1 MLSYLDVLDIY
12 NRNHGTTQ
20 YFKRPYNG
28 NLLYTDGIMDFQK
41 SLEAFW
47 IVDNVISYMPKIL
60 ERFRKYE
67 STYYTIEI
75 VLNKE
80 YSGYMEVYAED
91 YNDNSD
97 FDEHIT
103 IIKQEIPF
111 IDLPYNE
118 EEELTSYKMYLRI
131 LSYEKEQFV
140 LLLPTED

>member
-1 MLSYLDVLDIY
+1 MELKIMLSYLDVLDIY

-28 NLLYTDGIMDFQK
+28 NLLYTDGIMDFH
-41 SLEAFW
+41 
-47 IVDNVISYMPKIL
+47 MPKIL

>member
-67 STYYTIEI
+67 STYYTMVIW
-75 VLNKE
+75 K
-80 YSGYMEVYAED
+80 SMQK
-91 YNDNSD
+91 
-97 FDEHIT
+97 IT
-103 IIKQEIPF
+103 MI
-111 IDLPYNE
+111 
-118 EEELTSYKMYLRI
+118 TAI
-131 LSYEKEQFV
+131 LMSIS
-140 LLLPTED
+140 P